1 MRLTIPRSQDFW
13 SGILFIVIAAIA
25 LYVSRD
31 YPMGTAR
38 RMSAGYFP
46 ALLAYTLAIVGA
58 YLAVRGVAKGSQEA
72 VQFGSMRPFLVLLAV
87 ITFALLLK
95 PAGFVAATIALVFI
109 SAAASGEARLLE
121 TLIAAAALSIFAVVV
136 FIWGL
141 GLPLS
146 IFPIW

>member
-46 ALLAYTLAIVGA
+46 TLLAYTLAIVGA

-95 PAGFVAATIALVFI
+95 PAGFVAATISLVFI
-109 SAAASGEARLLE
+109 SAAASGESRLLE
-121 TLIAAAALSIFAVVV
+121 MLIAAAALNIFAVVV

>member
-109 SAAASGEARLLE
+109 SAAASGEVRLLE